1 MKKLNVS
8 IVLYKHTFE
17 EVSALIETIQK
28 SEVVSSIFIIDNS
41 PSPINRFKEID
52 VYYHHSSTNHGYGK
66 AHNIAL
72 RETIVQQI
80 PYHLVIN
87 PDIDFEPSILSE
99 IVQFMDK
106 NTEVGHLMP
115 KVFYPNGEIQYLC
128 KLLPTP
134 FDLFIRRFLPISWVK
149 WRVEKFEM
157 RATGYNRIMDV
168 PYLSGSFMF
177 LRTKALEE
185 VGLFDERFFMYPED
199 IDLTRRIHRKYRT
212 IFYPQVCII
221 HHHAKSSYLSFKML
235 LIHSSNLIKYFNKW
249 GWFFDKERREINAKI
264 LKSIQSGNS
273 LKQNTN

>member
-17 EVSALIETIQK
+17 EVRPLIETIKK
-28 SEVVSSIFIIDNS
+28 SDTVSTIYIIDNS
-41 PSPINRFKEID
+41 PSPTNGFNKLD
-52 VYYHHSSTNHGYGK
+52 VTYNHSSTNLGYGK

-72 RETIVQQI
+72 RQSIAQQI
-80 PYHLVIN
+80 PYHLVLN
-87 PDIDFEPSILSE
+87 PDIDFEPSILAQM
-99 IVQFMDK
+99 VQFMDK

-115 KVFYPNGEIQYLC
+115 KVFYPNGQMQYLC
-128 KLLPTP
+128 KLIPTP
-134 FDLFIRRFLPISWVK
+134 FDLFIRRFLPISWAK

-157 RATGYNRIMDV
+157 RKTGYDKIMDV

-212 IFYPQVCII
+212 IFFPEVSIT
-221 HHHAKSSYLSFKML
+221 HHHAKSSYFSFKML
-235 LIHSSNLIKYFNKW
+235 VIHSVNLIKYFNKW
-249 GWFFDKERREINAKI
+249 GWFFDNERRKINEKI
-264 LKSIQSGNS
+264 QKAIQTGTF
-273 LKQNTN
+273 LQ

>member
-17 EVSALIETIQK
+17 EVRPLIETIKK
-28 SEVVSSIFIIDNS
+28 SVAVSTIYIIDNS
-41 PSPINRFKEID
+41 PSPINGFNELD
-52 VYYHHSSTNHGYGK
+52 VTYKHSLTNLGYGK

-72 RETIVQQI
+72 RESIAQQI
-80 PYHLVIN
+80 PYHLVLN
-87 PDIDFEPSILSE
+87 PDIDFEPFILAQ
-99 IVQFMDK
+99 ILQFMDK

-115 KVFYPNGEIQYLC
+115 KVFYPNGEMQYLC
-128 KLLPTP
+128 KLIPTP
-134 FDLFIRRFLPISWVK
+134 FDLFIRRFLPISWAK

-157 RATGYNRIMDV
+157 RKTGYNKIMDV

-212 IFYPQVCII
+212 VFFPNVSII

-235 LIHSSNLIKYFNKW
+235 VIHSINLIKYFNKW
-249 GWFFDKERREINAKI
+249 GWIFDSERRELNEKI
-264 LKSIQSGNS
+264 QKSIQSS
-273 LKQNTN
+273 SFFK